1 MLCQNCKSE
10 IAETDAVCSKC
21 GYSITTISIQNKE
34 EPLNAGEK
42 IVSALPLILA
52 ILSIFM
58 LLIVGFVFSIPLA
71 LMAVIL
77 SFINMKR
84 KEYKKLAL
92 AGLITSFVSIALSI
106 LELIAIVLLVIICI
120 VIAVII
126 TIVEG
131 IAALV
136 AVLITIVEGIAAI
149 VVAIIGLV
157 GAIATIFASV
167 AEITAFLDSILS
179 FVNSFTELSV
189 VL

>member
-131 IAALV
+131 IAA
-136 AVLITIVEGIAAI
+136 I